1 MIYHSRSIGW
11 QPTDRPLEGHY
22 QPTQNMQTVGIRSAK
37 VMNTNRLTQKERALI
52 KGAITSTATAFIL
65 IISSL
70 LPSAA
75 SAGEGSAKPSR
86 ERILTALRLMSND
99 YQQYLCHKYIIKK
112 ESNYRTDA
120 RNGSHYGLWQVRN
133 EKLGTSSPVQQI
145 NYMKKYMDHRYNGD
159 CRLAKAHH
167 MKHNWW

>member
-1 MIYHSRSIGW
+1 MIYPSRSIGW

-75 SAGEGSAKPSR
+75 SAGEGVAQPSR

-120 RNGSHYGLWQVRN
+120 RNGSHYGLAQGRS
-133 EKLGTSSPVQQI
+133 EYLRTATYTQQLAW
-145 NYMKKYMDHRYNGD
+145 YMKYIQSRYDGD
-159 CRLAKAHH
+159 GCKAKAHH
-167 MKHNWW
+167 IKHNWY